1 MNFSFFIAHRV
12 AASGQ
17 KSFARLIIRIAIGAV
32 ALSIAI
38 MIIAQALIKG
48 FKSEISGKMFG
59 FWGHIH
65 VVSAQQTTTYEPIPM
80 LSDPTF
86 LETLRAYKKLP
97 NGAVRQIMT
106 DEGRMET
113 IHGGVFHVQSY
124 ASKAGIIKTK
134 DNFEGIILK
143 GVGDDFDWT
152 FLEKSLIAG
161 KRLTTCETDPCN
173 DILISYSTAE
183 RLKIAV
189 GDKFIVHFVQ
199 NNTQQGRVFK
209 VQGIYKTGLEE
220 YDKKFALVD
229 IRHVQQLLGWSDNQI
244 GGYEVFLDDI
254 RDIHLINSYIYNDL
268 IINKLSAKTVNNQLT
283 SQTVREEQPAIFE
296 WLDLQDVNEKVIL
309 GLMLL
314 VGIINMVTALLI
326 LILER
331 TNMIGTLKSLG
342 ATNWTIQRIFL
353 FYGGIII
360 SIGLFIG
367 NFIGIGLSFLEQKY
381 KFIKLSEADYYLSY
395 APIEFDFTTILWL
408 NVGTFV
414 ITAIFL
420 LLPTLLIL
428 SISPVKAIRFK

>member
-1 MNFSFFIAHRV
+1 M
-12 AASGQ
+12 
-17 KSFARLIIRIAIGAV
+17 
-32 ALSIAI
+32 
-38 MIIAQALIKG
+38 
-48 FKSEISGKMFG
+48 
-59 FWGHIH
+59 
-65 VVSAQQTTTYEPIPM
+65 
-80 LSDPTF
+80 
-86 LETLRAYKKLP
+86 
-97 NGAVRQIMT
+97 
-106 DEGRMET
+106 
-113 IHGGVFHVQSY
+113 
-124 ASKAGIIKTK
+124 
-134 DNFEGIILK
+134 
-143 GVGDDFDWT
+143 
-152 FLEKSLIAG
+152 
-161 KRLTTCETDPCN
+161 
-173 DILISYSTAE
+173 
-183 RLKIAV
+183 
-189 GDKFIVHFVQ
+189 
-199 NNTQQGRVFK
+199 
-209 VQGIYKTGLEE
+209 EE